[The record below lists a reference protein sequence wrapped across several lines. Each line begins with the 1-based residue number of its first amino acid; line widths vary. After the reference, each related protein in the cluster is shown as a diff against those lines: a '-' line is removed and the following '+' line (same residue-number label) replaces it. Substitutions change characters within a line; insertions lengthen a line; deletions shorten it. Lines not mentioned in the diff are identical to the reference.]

1 MAETISIFY
10 IGEQR
15 CRQTT
20 QQNHNDLI
28 ARIQKLYTVE
38 VHDFSRHNTQST
50 CPFEHRSGTVQ
61 VWEFV
66 ESCKK
71 INNDVVVKLRTDLW
85 FTKSAKQVF
94 LDELAN
100 VLNGT
105 TDVAFIGLDFGHQHN
120 KSYVKADSIKKKVTD
135 FAVIA
140 RQSKINSAHQTLEL
154 LEQSNDKSG
163 NKTYKLI
170 LSPDTRAVS
179 ISCQL
184 YLVRKEYKDP
194 SNWEIYK
201 DWTLQYSHKAV
212 EQYQWVLDNQNVI
225 NEF

>member
-1 MAETISIFY
+1 MTTIVSIFY
-10 IGEQR
+10 IGER
-15 CRQTT
+15 RNKQTT
-20 QQNHNDLI
+20 QENHDDLI

-38 VHDFSRHNTQST
+38 VHDFSRHNTPST
-50 CPFEHRSGTVQ
+50 CPFELRSGIVQ

-85 FTKSAKQVF
+85 FTESAKQVF

-105 TDVAFIGLDFGHQHN
+105 NDVAFIGLDFGHQHN

-140 RQSKINSAHQTLEL
+140 RQSKINATHQTLEL
-154 LEQSNDKSG
+154 LELTKDKSG

-184 YLVRKEYKDP
+184 YLVRQEYSNP
-194 SNWEIYK
+194 TNWEIYK
-201 DWTLQYSHKAV
+201 DWTLQYSHKAA
-212 EQYQWVLDNQNVI
+212 EQYKWVLDNKTII
-225 NEF
+225 NQF